1 MSLYISVSTP
11 GKELEKSPIDTAITV
26 LAANVAIEK
35 RNGRLPK
42 GPALDITFM
51 LPNKSEI
58 QPFTGMRMGGYTSE
72 NQTLYFESAVPEH
85 IINSKNA
92 SRYVVVALQ
101 DAVDNASDFFKSY
114 NIPFDKAHWYRA
126 IMPLATT
133 ASVLARA
140 G

>member
-58 QPFTGMRMGGYTSE
+58 RPFTGMRMGGYTSE
-72 NQTLYFESAVPEH
+72 NQTYILKARF
-85 IINSKNA
+85 
-92 SRYVVVALQ
+92 R
-101 DAVDNASDFFKSY
+101 
-114 NIPFDKAHWYRA
+114 NILLIQKMHPA
-126 IMPLATT
+126 M
-133 ASVLARA
+133 
-140 G
+140 